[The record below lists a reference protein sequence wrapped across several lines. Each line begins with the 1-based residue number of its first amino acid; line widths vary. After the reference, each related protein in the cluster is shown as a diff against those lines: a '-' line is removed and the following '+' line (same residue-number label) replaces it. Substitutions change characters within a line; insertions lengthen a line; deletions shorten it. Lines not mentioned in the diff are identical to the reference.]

1 MDGTKKQFL
10 HLRCPESTLLII
22 HDLAIKIVFLP

>member
-10 HLRCPESTLLII
+10 HLRCTLLII